1 MSAVTSRAPGWLL
14 PVALV
19 LVGTLALVAIGRD
32 SSSDEPLDPR
42 SHDRLGTSA
51 SVALARELGAEVDVT
66 DALPGDDTDVY
77 LVLVDLFDE
86 DQRDELDSW
95 VSDGGTAIIV
105 DPASE
110 STPPYGQSFTDG
122 GSLAQQ
128 VGPTACDIDAF
139 AGIDIDD
146 VEPSGSGVL
155 YDVPGGARSCIGGRN
170 QAYVVAQSRGQG
182 ALVSV
187 GGSGVF
193 VNEGLGTGDNAAV
206 VGALLAPSPGARVEV
221 LRPGP
226 TAGGGGQR
234 GLLDLIAPNVWAF
247 LAQLALAFL
256 LLAFWRSRRL
266 GAPVAEPQPVAV
278 AGSELVAAVGS
289 LLECRPRGSVLA
301 GEVDRRVGEV
311 HRHELVHLRGVALQ
325 RVGALLQDPVRA
337 VVQDHEGHRDLV
349 VRGAPQRLDRVHRR
363 AVAADADQRPV
374 RPGL

>member
-289 LLECRPRGSVLA
+289 LLDRSGSPEHAADLLRADLRRFLADRLGVPPGADADVLA
-301 GEVDRRVGEV
+301 
-311 HRHELVHLRGVALQ
+311 
-325 RVGALLQDPVRA
+325 
-337 VVQDHEGHRDLV
+337 
-349 VRGAPQRLDRVHRR
+349 
-363 AVAADADQRPV
+363 AVAAERVGIDRARVERALRTDAVENDAQLVALARDVDAV
-374 RPGL
+374 RQEVLDHV